1 MSPFAKSPSSPS
13 PNLSSPS
20 SSAGQRPSNNVPPS
34 RSSRSPPA
42 SQHSQT
48 APASGPPAS
57 QRTPPTSE
65 ISLLQDGPAS
75 RDPLEGKPVIVRY
88 ERLYKGITKTIKKHC
103 SSKSKSYLVCLTPLS
118 VLQVLEKMRRDAQQG
133 ADVAEAE
140 AEESR
145 AEGSKAGRSE
155 EMLVDRVSEAD
166 AGIGS
171 VSSGGESQEANQDE

>member
-1 MSPFAKSPSSPS
+1 
-13 PNLSSPS
+13 
-20 SSAGQRPSNNVPPS
+20 
-34 RSSRSPPA
+34 
-42 SQHSQT
+42 
-48 APASGPPAS
+48 
-57 QRTPPTSE
+57 
-65 ISLLQDGPAS
+65 
-75 RDPLEGKPVIVRY
+75 
-88 ERLYKGITKTIKKHC
+88 
-103 SSKSKSYLVCLTPLS
+103 
-118 VLQVLEKMRRDAQQG
+118 MRRDAQQG